1 GAQGGRP
8 DPAPGLQG
16 LSGVVGRQGR
26 VRRRQGIGRGD
37 RARLPDAGRALV
49 VATHVI
55 SSGELEA
62 TFSPANGMVCSALRH
77 RGEELLGERRG
88 LDVYVEAGKTMG
100 IPLLHPWANR
110 LGGFSYSV
118 AGVDVELA
126 RDSPEVRLEEHGLPI
141 HELVGALHEWEVVEA
156 GDGPL

>member
-1 GAQGGRP
+1 GGEGRGGR
-8 DPAPGLQG
+8 GQG
-16 LSGVVGRQGR
+16 V
-26 VRRRQGIGRGD
+26 GRGD

-55 SSGELEA
+55 FSGELEA

-77 RGEELLGERRG
+77 PGEELLGRRRG

-100 IPLLHPWANR
+100 IPLLPPWANR
-110 LGGFSYSV
+110 LGGFFYSV
-118 AGVDVELA
+118 SGVDVTLA

-141 HELVGALHEWEVVEA
+141 HGLVSALHEWQMVEA
-156 GDGPL
+156 GDDGPLVAG